1 MVINRR
7 ITGKK
12 MSIKTIDKNKLKF
25 NIIIFILISIFL
37 ISLLAPYMAPNDPYA
52 VDLTKTLQSPSKE
65 FLFGTD
71 SLGRCV
77 FSRVLYGANRTIF
90 SAIIVVLITFL
101 FGTTVGI
108 ISGYIG
114 GKIDRLIMRIVDV
127 FLAFPGLVLAIAV
140 AGLLGGS
147 MINAMIAISLISW
160 TKYARIARSKVLEI
174 KEETFI
180 QASKISGH
188 NALHIMIKHIL
199 PNILAYLIVTAS
211 LDIGTVI
218 MEMSSL
224 SFLGLSSPLPTPE
237 WGAMISEGKSVIQF
251 APWTLLAPGLAILI
265 VVVLFNL
272 LGDIIRD
279 LLDLKEK
286 ERFASS

>member
-37 ISLLAPYMAPNDPYA
+37 ISLLAPYIAPNDPYA

-199 PNILAYLIVTAS
+199 PNILAYLITAS

-286 ERFASS
+286 ERFASR

>member
-1 MVINRR
+1 MQTLAIN
-7 ITGKK
+7 
-12 MSIKTIDKNKLKF
+12 D
-25 NIIIFILISIFL
+25 FISKYDL
-37 ISLLAPYMAPNDPYA
+37 ISLFKEAFNKDIVINKNELE
-52 VDLTKTLQSPSKE
+52 TLRESLKKLEKE
-65 FLFGTD
+65 F
-71 SLGRCV
+71 
-77 FSRVLYGANRTIF
+77 
-90 SAIIVVLITFL
+90 
-101 FGTTVGI
+101 TTKKSEKSV
-108 ISGYIG
+108 S
-114 GKIDRLIMRIVDV
+114 DLSS
-127 FLAFPGLVLAIAV
+127 F
-140 AGLLGGS
+140 
-147 MINAMIAISLISW
+147 
-160 TKYARIARSKVLEI
+160 LEI

-286 ERFASS
+286 ERFASR

>member
-37 ISLLAPYMAPNDPYA
+37 ISLLVPYIAPNDPYA

-286 ERFASS
+286 ERFASR

>member
-37 ISLLAPYMAPNDPYA
+37 ISLLAPYIAPNDPYA
-52 VDLTKTLQSPSKE
+52 VDLTKTLQPPSKE

-90 SAIIVVLITFL
+90 SAIIVVLITFI

-147 MINAMIAISLISW
+147 MINAMIAISLTSW

-286 ERFASS
+286 ERFASR

>member
-37 ISLLAPYMAPNDPYA
+37 ISLLAPYIAPNDPYA

-224 SFLGLSSPLPTPE
+224 SFLVLSSPLPTPE

-286 ERFASS
+286 ERFASR

>member
-1 MVINRR
+1 M
-7 ITGKK
+7 
-12 MSIKTIDKNKLKF
+12 KNKNELKF
-25 NIIIFILISIFL
+25 KMIIIILITIFL
-37 ISLLAPYMAPNDPYA
+37 ISLLAPYIAPSDPYA
-52 VDLTKTLQSPSKE
+52 VDLSKTLMKPNKE

-90 SAIIVVLITFL
+90 SAIVVVLITFV
-101 FGTTVGI
+101 FGTSVGI
-108 ISGYIG
+108 ISGYMG
-114 GKIDRLIMRIVDV
+114 GKIDLIIMRTVDV

-180 QASKISGH
+180 QASRISGH
-188 NALHIMIKHIL
+188 NSLHIMSKHIL

-224 SFLGLSSPLPTPE
+224 SFLGLSSPLPMPE
-237 WGAMISEGKSVIQF
+237 WGAMISEGKGVIQF
-251 APWTLLAPGLAILI
+251 APWTVIAPGIAILI

-272 LGDIIRD
+272 LGDVIRD
-279 LLDLKEK
+279 LLDLREK
-286 ERFASS
+286 EHFESK

>member
-1 MVINRR
+1 M
-7 ITGKK
+7 
-12 MSIKTIDKNKLKF
+12 KNKNELKF
-25 NIIIFILISIFL
+25 KMIIIILITIFL
-37 ISLLAPYMAPNDPYA
+37 ISLLAPYIAPNDPYT
-52 VDLTKTLQSPSKE
+52 VDLSKTLMKPNKE

-90 SAIIVVLITFL
+90 SAIVVVLITFV
-101 FGTTVGI
+101 FGTSVGI
-108 ISGYIG
+108 ISGYMG
-114 GKIDRLIMRIVDV
+114 GKIDLIIMRTVDV

-180 QASKISGH
+180 QASRISGH
-188 NALHIMIKHIL
+188 NSLHSMRKHIL

-224 SFLGLSSPLPTPE
+224 SFLGLSSPLPMPE
-237 WGAMISEGKSVIQF
+237 WGAMISEGKGVIQF
-251 APWTLLAPGLAILI
+251 APWTVIAPGIAILI

-272 LGDIIRD
+272 LGDVIRD
-279 LLDLKEK
+279 LLDLREK
-286 ERFASS
+286 EHFESK

>member
-37 ISLLAPYMAPNDPYA
+37 ISLLAPYIAPNDPYA

-279 LLDLKEK
+279 LLDLKDK
-286 ERFASS
+286 ERFAIR

>member
-37 ISLLAPYMAPNDPYA
+37 ISLLAPYIAPNDPYA

-65 FLFGTD
+65 FLTD

-286 ERFASS
+286 ERFASR

>member
-1 MVINRR
+1 M
-7 ITGKK
+7 
-12 MSIKTIDKNKLKF
+12 KNKNELKF
-25 NIIIFILISIFL
+25 KMIIIILITIFL
-37 ISLLAPYMAPNDPYA
+37 ISLLAPYIAPNDPYT
-52 VDLTKTLQSPSKE
+52 VDLSKTLMKPNKE

-90 SAIIVVLITFL
+90 SAIVVVLITFV
-101 FGTTVGI
+101 FGTSVGI
-108 ISGYIG
+108 ISGYMG
-114 GKIDRLIMRIVDV
+114 GKIDLIIMRTVDV

-180 QASKISGH
+180 QASRISGH
-188 NALHIMIKHIL
+188 NSLHIMSKHIL

-224 SFLGLSSPLPTPE
+224 SFLGLSSPLPMPE
-237 WGAMISEGKSVIQF
+237 WGAMISEGKGVIQF
-251 APWTLLAPGLAILI
+251 APWTVIAPGIAILI

-272 LGDIIRD
+272 LGDVIRD
-279 LLDLKEK
+279 LLDLREK
-286 ERFASS
+286 EHFESK

>member
-1 MVINRR
+1 M
-7 ITGKK
+7 
-12 MSIKTIDKNKLKF
+12 KNKNELKF
-25 NIIIFILISIFL
+25 KMIIIILITIFL
-37 ISLLAPYMAPNDPYA
+37 ISLLAPYIAPSDPYA
-52 VDLTKTLQSPSKE
+52 VDLSKTLMKPNKE

-90 SAIIVVLITFL
+90 SAIVVVLITFI
-101 FGTTVGI
+101 FGTSVGI
-108 ISGYIG
+108 ISGYMG
-114 GKIDRLIMRIVDV
+114 GKIDLIIMRTVDV

-180 QASKISGH
+180 QASRISGH
-188 NALHIMIKHIL
+188 NSLHIMRKHIL

-224 SFLGLSSPLPTPE
+224 SFLGLSSPLPMPE
-237 WGAMISEGKSVIQF
+237 WGAMISEGKGVIQF
-251 APWTLLAPGLAILI
+251 APWTVIAPGIAILI

-272 LGDIIRD
+272 LGDVIRD
-279 LLDLKEK
+279 LLDLREK
-286 ERFASS
+286 EHFESK

>member
-1 MVINRR
+1 M
-7 ITGKK
+7 
-12 MSIKTIDKNKLKF
+12 KNKNELKF
-25 NIIIFILISIFL
+25 KMIIIILITIFL
-37 ISLLAPYMAPNDPYA
+37 ISLLAPYIAPSDPYA
-52 VDLTKTLQSPSKE
+52 VDLSKTLMKPNKE

-90 SAIIVVLITFL
+90 SAIVVVLITFV
-101 FGTTVGI
+101 FGTSVGI
-108 ISGYIG
+108 ISGYMG
-114 GKIDRLIMRIVDV
+114 GKIDLIIMRTVDV

-180 QASKISGH
+180 QASRISGH
-188 NALHIMIKHIL
+188 NSLHIMRKHIL

-224 SFLGLSSPLPTPE
+224 SFLGLSSPLPMPE
-237 WGAMISEGKSVIQF
+237 WGAMISEGKGVIQF
-251 APWTLLAPGLAILI
+251 APWTVIAPGIAILI

-272 LGDIIRD
+272 LGDVIRD
-279 LLDLKEK
+279 LLDLREK
-286 ERFASS
+286 EHFESK

>member
-25 NIIIFILISIFL
+25 NIIIFILMSIFL
-37 ISLLAPYMAPNDPYA
+37 ISLLAPYIAPNDPYA
-52 VDLTKTLQSPSKE
+52 VDLTKTLQPPSKE

-286 ERFASS
+286 ERFASR

>member
-37 ISLLAPYMAPNDPYA
+37 ISLLAPYIAPNDPYA

-77 FSRVLYGANRTIF
+77 FSRVLYGENRTIF

-286 ERFASS
+286 ERFASR

>member
-1 MVINRR
+1 
-7 ITGKK
+7 

-37 ISLLAPYMAPNDPYA
+37 ISLLAPYIAPNDPYA

-286 ERFASS
+286 ERFASR

>member
-218 MEMSSL
+218 MELSSL

-286 ERFASS
+286 ERFASR

>member
-37 ISLLAPYMAPNDPYA
+37 ISLLAPYIAPNDPYA

-90 SAIIVVLITFL
+90 SAILVVLITFV

-286 ERFASS
+286 ERFASR

>member
-188 NALHIMIKHIL
+188 NAIHIMIKHIL

-286 ERFASS
+286 ERFASR

>member
-1 MVINRR
+1 MYKYKQLTTLN
-7 ITGKK
+7 K
-12 MSIKTIDKNKLKF
+12 SIL
-25 NIIIFILISIFL
+25 FILISIFL
-37 ISLLAPYMAPNDPYA
+37 ISLLAPYIAPNDPYA

-286 ERFASS
+286 ERFASR

>member
-199 PNILAYLIVTAS
+199 PIILAYLIVTAS

-286 ERFASS
+286 ERFASR

>member
-25 NIIIFILISIFL
+25 NI
-37 ISLLAPYMAPNDPYA
+37 SLLAPYIAPNDPYA

-286 ERFASS
+286 ERFASR

>member
-1 MVINRR
+1 M
-7 ITGKK
+7 
-12 MSIKTIDKNKLKF
+12 KNKNELKF
-25 NIIIFILISIFL
+25 KMIIIILITIFL
-37 ISLLAPYMAPNDPYA
+37 ISLLAPYIAPNDPYT
-52 VDLTKTLQSPSKE
+52 VDLSKTLMKPSKE

-90 SAIIVVLITFL
+90 SAIVVVLITFI
-101 FGTTVGI
+101 FGTSVGI
-108 ISGYIG
+108 ISGYMG
-114 GKIDRLIMRIVDV
+114 GKIDLIIMRTVDV

-180 QASKISGH
+180 QASRISGH
-188 NALHIMIKHIL
+188 NSLHIMRKHIL

-224 SFLGLSSPLPTPE
+224 SFLGLSSPLPMPE
-237 WGAMISEGKSVIQF
+237 WGAMISEGKGVIQF
-251 APWTLLAPGLAILI
+251 APWTVIAPGIAILI

-272 LGDIIRD
+272 LGDVIRD
-279 LLDLKEK
+279 LLDLREK
-286 ERFASS
+286 EHFESK

>member
-12 MSIKTIDKNKLKF
+12 MSIKFIDKNKLKF
-25 NIIIFILISIFL
+25 NIIIFILMSIFI
-37 ISLLAPYMAPNDPYA
+37 ISLLAPYIAPNDPYA
-52 VDLTKTLQSPSKE
+52 VDLTKTLQPPSKE

-90 SAIIVVLITFL
+90 SAIIVVLITFV

-286 ERFASS
+286 ERFASR

>member
-1 MVINRR
+1 M
-7 ITGKK
+7 
-12 MSIKTIDKNKLKF
+12 KNKNELKF
-25 NIIIFILISIFL
+25 KMIIIILITIFL
-37 ISLLAPYMAPNDPYA
+37 ISLLAPYIAPNDPYT
-52 VDLTKTLQSPSKE
+52 VDLSKTLMKPSKE

-90 SAIIVVLITFL
+90 SAIVVVLITFI
-101 FGTTVGI
+101 FGTSVGI
-108 ISGYIG
+108 ISGYMG
-114 GKIDRLIMRIVDV
+114 GKIDLIIMRTVDV

-180 QASKISGH
+180 QASRISGH
-188 NALHIMIKHIL
+188 NSLHIMSKHIL

-224 SFLGLSSPLPTPE
+224 SFLGLSSPLPMPE
-237 WGAMISEGKSVIQF
+237 WGAMISEGKGVIQF
-251 APWTLLAPGLAILI
+251 APWTVIAPGIAILI

-272 LGDIIRD
+272 LGDVIRD
-279 LLDLKEK
+279 LLDLREK
-286 ERFASS
+286 EHFESK

>member
-37 ISLLAPYMAPNDPYA
+37 ISLLAPYIAPNDPYA

-77 FSRVLYGANRTIF
+77 FSRVLYGANIF

-286 ERFASS
+286 ERFASR

>member
-237 WGAMISEGKSVIQF
+237 WGAMISEVKSVIQF

-286 ERFASS
+286 ERFASR

>member
-37 ISLLAPYMAPNDPYA
+37 ISLLAPYIAPNDPYA

-199 PNILAYLIVTAS
+199 PNILAYLLVTAS

-286 ERFASS
+286 ERFASR

>member
-25 NIIIFILISIFL
+25 NILIFILISIFL
-37 ISLLAPYMAPNDPYA
+37 ISLLAPYIAPNDPYA

-265 VVVLFNL
+265 VVVLFTL
-272 LGDIIRD
+272 LGDII
-279 LLDLKEK
+279 
-286 ERFASS
+286 S

>member
-37 ISLLAPYMAPNDPYA
+37 ISLLAPYIAPNDPYA

-77 FSRVLYGANRTIF
+77 FSRVLYGANRTMF

-286 ERFASS
+286 ERFASR

>member
-147 MINAMIAISLISW
+147 MINAMIATSLISW

-188 NALHIMIKHIL
+188 NAIHIMIKHIL

-286 ERFASS
+286 ERFASR